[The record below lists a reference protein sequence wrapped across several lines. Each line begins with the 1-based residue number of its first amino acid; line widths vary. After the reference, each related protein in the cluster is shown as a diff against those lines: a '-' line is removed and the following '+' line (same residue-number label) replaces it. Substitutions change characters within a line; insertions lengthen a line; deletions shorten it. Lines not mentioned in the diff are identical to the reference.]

1 MIVSSLIWL
10 MNFLAVEVP
19 PNNVGRIDALTA
31 DILVLITFA
40 EFGFIEEAYRH
51 GLSVSKFEFTIMV
64 AVQS

>member
-1 MIVSSLIWL
+1 

-31 DILVLITFA
+31 DILALITFA

-51 GLSVSKFEFTIMV
+51 GLPASKFEFTTMV